1 MKLTNKFNLPDPIV
15 NAVNNTGYTAGSSD
29 ITVTQLI
36 QPPLIRK
43 LRIEHDSEI
52 EEDASDRVW
61 ALFGTSIHHLLE
73 MAYKGRTARVEERV
87 YAEVLGWKLGGA
99 FDVLEGSSLSDYKV
113 TSVYSSSGKIEWER
127 QLNVLRWLLHK
138 NGTEVDK
145 LSITAIFRDWRPME
159 QKRNPG
165 EYPNRPIMTLPIKMW
180 TLDEADAYVKERVAL
195 HQLSEPPACT
205 DEDRWTTPE
214 QWALMKKGGK
224 RAIKLYPSK
233 EGVTLTPEQH
243 WEHRPAIY
251 RRCEDYCS
259 VNKWCKVWNDTTF

>member
-1 MKLTNKFNLPDPIV
+1 MRLTNKFGLPDPIV
-15 NAVNNTGYTAGSSD
+15 NAVQNTGYTPGSSD

-43 LRIEHDSEI
+43 LGREHYEEM

-61 ALFGTSIHHLLE
+61 ALFGSSVHHLLE

-99 FDVLEGSSLSDYKV
+99 FDVLEGSTLSDYKV
-113 TSVYSSSGKIEWER
+113 TSVYGAAGKIEWER

-138 NGTEVDK
+138 NDTEVDK
-145 LSITAIFRDWRPME
+145 LQIITIFRDWRPRE
-159 QKRNPG
+159 KQKNPD
-165 EYPNRPIMTLPIKMW
+165 YPARPIMTLPVRMW
-180 TLDEADAYVKERVAL
+180 TLDEAEAYVKERIAL
-195 HQLSEPPACT
+195 HQLADPPMCT
-205 DEDRWTTPE
+205 DEERWATPE

-224 RAIKLYPSK
+224 RAIKLYPSQ
-233 EGVTLTPEQH
+233 ENVTLGTDQF
-243 WEHRPAIY
+243 WEHRPATY

-259 VNKWCKVWNDTTF
+259 VNKWCPVWSNVTF

>member
-15 NAVNNTGYTAGSSD
+15 NAVNNTGYTPGSSD

-43 LRIEHDSEI
+43 LRIEHDDEM

-61 ALFGTSIHHLLE
+61 ALFGSSVHHLLE

-87 YAEVLGWKLGGA
+87 YAEVSGWKLGGA
-99 FDVLEGSSLSDYKV
+99 FDVLEGSTLSDYKV
-113 TSVYSSSGKIEWER
+113 TSVFSSNGKIEWER

-138 NGTEVDK
+138 NNTEVDK
-145 LSITAIFRDWRPME
+145 LTITTIFRDWRPRE
-159 QKRNPG
+159 AQKNP
-165 EYPNRPIMTLPIKMW
+165 EYPRRPIMTLPIKMW
-180 TLDEADAYVKERVAL
+180 TLDEAEAYIKERIAL
-195 HQLSEPPACT
+195 HQLANPPHCT

-224 RAIKLYPSK
+224 RAIKLYPSQ
-233 EGVTLTPEQH
+233 EGVILAADQH
-243 WEHRPAIY
+243 WEHRPATY

-259 VNKWCKVWNDTTF
+259 VNKWCPVWNNVTF

>member
-1 MKLTNKFNLPDPIV
+1 MRLTNKFNLPEPIV
-15 NAVNNTGYTAGSSD
+15 NAVNNTGYTPGSSD

-61 ALFGTSIHHLLE
+61 ALFGSSVHHLLE

-99 FDVLEGSSLSDYKV
+99 FDVLEDSVLSDYKV
-113 TSVYSSSGKIEWER
+113 TSVYSSGGKIEWER

-138 NGTEVDK
+138 NGTEVTK
-145 LSITAIFRDWRPME
+145 LQITAIFRDWRPME
-159 QKRNPG
+159 QKRNPA
-165 EYPNRPIMTLPIKMW
+165 EYPHRPIMTLPIKMW
-180 TLDEADAYVKERVAL
+180 TLDEAEAYVKERIAL
-195 HQLSEPPACT
+195 HQLATPPICS

-233 EGVTLTPEQH
+233 EGVTLAPDQH

-251 RRCEDYCS
+251 RRCSDYCS
-259 VNKWCKVWNDTTF
+259 VNKWCEVWNNTTF

>member
-15 NAVNNTGYTAGSSD
+15 NAVQNQGYTPGSSD

-36 QPPLIRK
+36 QPPLIRQ
-43 LRIEHDSEI
+43 LRIKHDNDI

-61 ALFGTSIHHLLE
+61 ALFGTAVHHLLE

-87 YAEVLGWKLGGA
+87 YAEVSGWKLGGA

-113 TSVYSSSGKIEWER
+113 TSVYSSDGKIEWER

-138 NGTEVDK
+138 NNTEVTK
-145 LSITAIFRDWRPME
+145 LSITAIFRDWRPRE
-159 QKRNPG
+159 AQKNPD
-165 EYPNRPIMTLPIKMW
+165 YPRRPIMTLPVRMW
-180 TLDEADAYVKERVAL
+180 TLDDAEDYVKERIAL
-195 HQLSEPPACT
+195 HQLAEPPMCT
-205 DEDRWTTPE
+205 DEERWANPE

-224 RAIKLYPSK
+224 RAIKLYPSQ
-233 EGVTLTPEQH
+233 EGVTLGTDQF
-243 WEHRPAIY
+243 WEHRPATY

-259 VNKWCKVWNDTTF
+259 VNKWCPVWSNVTF

>member
-15 NAVNNTGYTAGSSD
+15 NAVQNQGYTPGSSD

-43 LRIEHDSEI
+43 LRIEHDNDI

-61 ALFGTSIHHLLE
+61 ALFGTAVHHLLE

-113 TSVYSSSGKIEWER
+113 TSVYSSDGKIEWER

-138 NGTEVDK
+138 NGTEVTK
-145 LSITAIFRDWRPME
+145 LSITAIFRDWRPRE
-159 QKRNPG
+159 AQKNP
-165 EYPNRPIMTLPIKMW
+165 EYPRRPIMTLPVRMW
-180 TLDEADAYVKERVAL
+180 TLEEAEAYVIERIAL
-195 HQLSEPPACT
+195 HQLAEPPICT
-205 DEDRWTTPE
+205 DEERWTQPE

-224 RAIKLYPSK
+224 RAIKLYPSQ
-233 EGVTLTPEQH
+233 EGVTLGTDQF
-243 WEHRPAIY
+243 WEHRPATY

-259 VNKWCKVWNDTTF
+259 VNKFCPVWKTEF